1 MNGKNCLMSTTQT
14 LPTKIGLVKAGIGAG
29 LMGGFALFSSFFA
42 IDQMLDIPAGTFY
55 KTIGVTMGVDDAS
68 AIALGF
74 IAHMGVAAL
83 IGAMYLLASNI
94 WRFFRLVTV
103 PKAIITGVW
112 TGLIVFTLAFL
123 PIHMFVMTPIME
135 VELIIT
141 DVSEFNLEEQEAL
154 ATLLFNSDKI
164 YYNALM
170 LHIIFGAIMGFIAGC
185 ILHEDYSKEKRIGKI
200 W

>member
-1 MNGKNCLMSTTQT
+1 MLAPVGLMSSIQ
-14 LPTKIGLVKAGIGAG
+14 LPTKIALMKGGIGAG

-55 KTIGVTMGVDDAS
+55 KTIGVTMGLDEFS
-68 AIALGF
+68 AIAVGF
-74 IAHMGVAAL
+74 FAHMGVAAL
-83 IGAMYLLASNI
+83 ICAMYFLASNI

-103 PKAIITGVW
+103 PKALITGVW

-123 PIHMFVMTPIME
+123 PIHMFVMTPLME

-141 DVSEFNLEEQEAL
+141 DVSKFDLEQQKAL
-154 ATLLFNSDKI
+154 ATLLYESDKI
-164 YYNALM
+164 YINALI
-170 LHIIFGAIMGFIAGC
+170 LHIIYGAITGFVGGC
-185 ILHEDYSKEKRIGKI
+185 IMHEDYKGVKRIAGF

>member
-1 MNGKNCLMSTTQT
+1 MSTTQS
-14 LPTKIGLVKAGIGAG
+14 LPSKIALMKGGIGAG

-55 KTIGVTMGVDDAS
+55 KTIGVTMGVDEGL
-68 AIALGF
+68 AIAMGF
-74 IAHMGVAAL
+74 MAHMGVAAL
-83 IGAMYLLASNI
+83 IGSMYFLASNI

-123 PIHMFVMTPIME
+123 PIHMFVMTPMME

-141 DVSEFNLEEQEAL
+141 DVSNFDLEQQQAL
-154 ATLLFNSDKI
+154 ATLLYESDKI
-164 YYNALM
+164 YYNALI
-170 LHIIFGAIMGFIAGC
+170 LHIIFGAITGFIGGC
-185 ILHEDYSKEKRIGKI
+185 IMHDDYKGVKRIAGF

>member
-1 MNGKNCLMSTTQT
+1 MSTTQP
-14 LPTKIGLVKAGIGAG
+14 LPTKIALMKGGIGAG

-55 KTIGVTMGVDDAS
+55 KTIGFTMGVDEGL
-68 AIALGF
+68 AIAMGF
-74 IAHMGVAAL
+74 IAHMAVAAL
-83 IGAMYLLASNI
+83 IGSMYLLASNI

-103 PKAIITGVW
+103 PKAIITGVL

-123 PIHMFVMTPIME
+123 PIHMFVMTPMME

-141 DVSEFNLEEQEAL
+141 DVSKFDLEQQQAL
-154 ATLLFNSDKI
+154 ATLLYESDKI
-164 YYNALM
+164 YINAFI
-170 LHIIFGAIMGFIAGC
+170 LHIIYGAITGFIGGC
-185 ILHEDYSKEKRIGKI
+185 IMHDDYKGVKRIAGF

>member
-1 MNGKNCLMSTTQT
+1 MSTTQT
-14 LPTKIGLVKAGIGAG
+14 LPTKIALMKGGMGAG

-42 IDQMLDIPAGTFY
+42 IDQMLDIPPGTFY
-55 KTIGVTMGVDDAS
+55 KTIGITMGVDEGL
-68 AIALGF
+68 AIAMGF

-83 IGAMYLLASNI
+83 IGSMYLLASNI

-103 PKAIITGVW
+103 PKAIMTGVL

-123 PIHMFVMTPIME
+123 PIHMFVMTPMME

-141 DVSEFNLEEQEAL
+141 DVSQFDLEEQKAL

-164 YYNALM
+164 YTNALI
-170 LHIIFGAIMGFIAGC
+170 LHIVFGAIMGFMAGC
-185 ILHEDYSKEKRIGKI
+185 ITHEDYQKVERYGGF

>member
-1 MNGKNCLMSTTQT
+1 MSTTQT
-14 LPTKIGLVKAGIGAG
+14 LPTKIALMKGGIGAG

-42 IDQMLDIPAGTFY
+42 IDQMLDIPPGTFY
-55 KTIGVTMGVDDAS
+55 KTIGITMGVDEGL
-68 AIALGF
+68 AIAMGF

-83 IGAMYLLASNI
+83 IGSMYLLASNI

-103 PKAIITGVW
+103 PKAIMTGVL

-123 PIHMFVMTPIME
+123 PIHMFVMTPMME

-141 DVSEFNLEEQEAL
+141 DVSQFDLEEQKAL

-164 YYNALM
+164 YINALI
-170 LHIIFGAIMGFIAGC
+170 LHIVFGAIMGFMAGC
-185 ILHEDYSKEKRIGKI
+185 ITHEDYEKVERYGGF

>member
-1 MNGKNCLMSTTQT
+1 MSTQQ
-14 LPTKIGLVKAGIGAG
+14 LPSKIALMKGGLGAG

-55 KTIGVTMGVDDAS
+55 KTIGVTMGVDDGL
-68 AIALGF
+68 AIAMGF
-74 IAHMGVAAL
+74 MAHMGVAAL
-83 IGAMYLLASNI
+83 IGSMYFLASNI

-123 PIHMFVMTPIME
+123 PIHMFVMTPMME

-141 DVSEFNLEEQEAL
+141 DISQFDLEEQKAL
-154 ATLLFNSDKI
+154 ATLLYESDKI
-164 YYNALM
+164 YYNALI
-170 LHIIFGAIMGFIAGC
+170 LHIIFGAITGFIGGC
-185 ILHEDYSKEKRIGKI
+185 IMHDDYKGVKRIAGF

>member
-1 MNGKNCLMSTTQT
+1 MSTTQS
-14 LPTKIGLVKAGIGAG
+14 LPSKIALMKGGIGAG

-42 IDQMLDIPAGTFY
+42 IDQMLDIPPGTFY
-55 KTIGVTMGVDDAS
+55 KTIGITMGVDEGL
-68 AIALGF
+68 AIAMGF
-74 IAHMGVAAL
+74 MAHMGVAAL
-83 IGAMYLLASNI
+83 IGSMYFLASNI

-123 PIHMFVMTPIME
+123 PIHMFVMTPMME

-141 DVSEFNLEEQEAL
+141 DISQFDLEEQKAL
-154 ATLLFNSDKI
+154 ATLLYESDKI
-164 YYNALM
+164 YYNALI
-170 LHIIFGAIMGFIAGC
+170 LHIIFGAITGFIGGC
-185 ILHEDYSKEKRIGKI
+185 IMHDDYKGVKRIAGF

>member
-1 MNGKNCLMSTTQT
+1 MKGGM
-14 LPTKIGLVKAGIGAG
+14 GAG

-55 KTIGVTMGVDDAS
+55 KTIGITMGVDEGL
-68 AIALGF
+68 AIAMGF

-83 IGAMYLLASNI
+83 IGSMYLLASNI

-103 PKAIITGVW
+103 PKAIMTGVL

-123 PIHMFVMTPIME
+123 PIHMLVMTPMME

-141 DVSEFNLEEQEAL
+141 DVSQFDLEEQKAL

-164 YYNALM
+164 YTNALI
-170 LHIIFGAIMGFIAGC
+170 LHIVFGAIMGFMAGC
-185 ILHEDYSKEKRIGKI
+185 ITHEDYQKVERYGGF

>member
-1 MNGKNCLMSTTQT
+1 MSTQQ
-14 LPTKIGLVKAGIGAG
+14 LPSKLALIKGGLGAG

-55 KTIGVTMGVDDAS
+55 KTIGVTMGVDETS
-68 AIALGF
+68 AIAVGF

-103 PKAIITGVW
+103 PKALITGVW

-123 PIHMFVMTPIME
+123 PIHMFVMTPMME

-141 DVSEFNLEEQEAL
+141 DVSKFDLEQQKAL
-154 ATLLFNSDKI
+154 ATLLYESDKI
-164 YYNALM
+164 YINALI
-170 LHIIFGAIMGFIAGC
+170 LHIIYGAITGFVGGC
-185 ILHEDYSKEKRIGKI
+185 IMHEDYKGVKRIGKI

>member
-1 MNGKNCLMSTTQT
+1 MSTQQ
-14 LPTKIGLVKAGIGAG
+14 LPSKLALIKGGLGAG

-164 YYNALM
+164 YYNALI

>member
-1 MNGKNCLMSTTQT
+1 MSTTQT

>member
-1 MNGKNCLMSTTQT
+1 MSTQQ
-14 LPTKIGLVKAGIGAG
+14 LPSKIALMKGGLGAG

-42 IDQMLDIPAGTFY
+42 IDQMLDIPPGTFY
-55 KTIGVTMGVDDAS
+55 KTIGVTMGVDEGL
-68 AIALGF
+68 AIAMGF
-74 IAHMGVAAL
+74 MAHMGVAAL
-83 IGAMYLLASNI
+83 IGGMYFMASNI

-123 PIHMFVMTPIME
+123 PIHMFVMTPMME

-141 DVSEFNLEEQEAL
+141 DVSQFDLEEQKAL

-164 YYNALM
+164 YINALM
-170 LHIIFGAIMGFIAGC
+170 LHIIFGVIMGFMAGC
-185 ILHEDYSKEKRIGKI
+185 ITHEDYQKVERIGKF

>member
-1 MNGKNCLMSTTQT
+1 MMSTQQF
-14 LPTKIGLVKAGIGAG
+14 PTKLGLIKGGMGAG

-55 KTIGVTMGVDDAS
+55 KTIGFTMGVDEGL
-68 AIALGF
+68 AIAMGF
-74 IAHMGVAAL
+74 IAHMAVAAL
-83 IGAMYLLASNI
+83 IGSMYLLASNI

-103 PKAIITGVW
+103 PKAIITGVL

-123 PIHMFVMTPIME
+123 PIHMLVMTPMME

-141 DVSEFNLEEQEAL
+141 DVSQFDLDQQQAL
-154 ATLLFNSDKI
+154 ATLLYESDKI
-164 YYNALM
+164 YINALI
-170 LHIIFGAIMGFIAGC
+170 LHVIYGGIAGFIGGC
-185 ILHEDYSKEKRIGKI
+185 IMHDDYKGVKRIAGF

>member
-1 MNGKNCLMSTTQT
+1 MSTTQP
-14 LPTKIGLVKAGIGAG
+14 LPTKIALMKGGIGAG

-42 IDQMLDIPAGTFY
+42 IDQMLDIPPGTFY
-55 KTIGVTMGVDDAS
+55 KTIGVTMGVDEGL
-68 AIALGF
+68 AIAMGF
-74 IAHMGVAAL
+74 MAHMGVAAL
-83 IGAMYLLASNI
+83 IGGMYFMASNI

-123 PIHMFVMTPIME
+123 PIHMFVMTPMME

-141 DVSEFNLEEQEAL
+141 DVSNFDLEQQQAL
-154 ATLLFNSDKI
+154 ATLLYESDKI
-164 YYNALM
+164 YINAFI
-170 LHIIFGAIMGFIAGC
+170 LHIIYGAITGFIGGC
-185 ILHEDYSKEKRIGKI
+185 IMHDDYKGVKRIAGF

>member
-1 MNGKNCLMSTTQT
+1 MSTTQP
-14 LPTKIGLVKAGIGAG
+14 LPTKIALMKGGMGAG

-55 KTIGVTMGVDDAS
+55 KTIGFTMGVDEGL
-68 AIALGF
+68 AIAMGF
-74 IAHMGVAAL
+74 IAHMAVAAL
-83 IGAMYLLASNI
+83 IGSMYLLASNI

-103 PKAIITGVW
+103 PKAIITGVL

-141 DVSEFNLEEQEAL
+141 DISDFDLKEQEAL
-154 ATLLFNSDKI
+154 AILLFNSDKI
-164 YYNALM
+164 YYHAFI
-170 LHIIFGAIMGFIAGC
+170 LHVIFGAIMGLMAGFI
-185 ILHEDYSKEKRIGKI
+185 LNEDYSKVERIGKF

>member
-1 MNGKNCLMSTTQT
+1 MSTTQS
-14 LPTKIGLVKAGIGAG
+14 LPSKIALMKGGIGAG
-29 LMGGFALFSSFFA
+29 LMGGYALFSSFFA

-55 KTIGVTMGVDDAS
+55 KTIGVTMGVDEGL
-68 AIALGF
+68 AIAMGF
-74 IAHMGVAAL
+74 MAHMGVAAL
-83 IGAMYLLASNI
+83 IGSMYFLASNI

-123 PIHMFVMTPIME
+123 PIHMFVMTPMME

-141 DVSEFNLEEQEAL
+141 DISQFDLEEQKAL
-154 ATLLFNSDKI
+154 ATLLYESDKI
-164 YYNALM
+164 YYNALI
-170 LHIIFGAIMGFIAGC
+170 LHIIFGAIAGFIGGC
-185 ILHEDYSKEKRIGKI
+185 IMHDDYKGVKRIAGF

>member
-1 MNGKNCLMSTTQT
+1 MSTTQP
-14 LPTKIGLVKAGIGAG
+14 LPTKIALMKGGIGAG

-42 IDQMLDIPAGTFY
+42 IDQMLDIPPGTFY
-55 KTIGVTMGVDDAS
+55 KTIGITMGVDEGL
-68 AIALGF
+68 AIAIGF
-74 IAHMGVAAL
+74 MAHMGVAAL
-83 IGAMYLLASNI
+83 IGGMYFMASNI

-123 PIHMFVMTPIME
+123 PIHMFVMTPTME

-141 DVSEFNLEEQEAL
+141 DVSKFDLEQQQAL
-154 ATLLFNSDKI
+154 ATLLYESDKI
-164 YYNALM
+164 YINAFI
-170 LHIIFGAIMGFIAGC
+170 LHIIYGAIAGFIGGC
-185 ILHEDYSKEKRIGKI
+185 IMHDDYKGVKRIAGF

>member
-1 MNGKNCLMSTTQT
+1 MMSTQQF
-14 LPTKIGLVKAGIGAG
+14 PTKLGLIKGGMGAG

-55 KTIGVTMGVDDAS
+55 KTIGFTMGVDEGL
-68 AIALGF
+68 AIAMGF
-74 IAHMGVAAL
+74 IAHMAVAAL
-83 IGAMYLLASNI
+83 IGSMYLLASNI

-103 PKAIITGVW
+103 PKAIITGVL

-123 PIHMFVMTPIME
+123 PIHMLVMTPMME

-141 DVSEFNLEEQEAL
+141 DVSQFDLEEQKAL
-154 ATLLFNSDKI
+154 ATLLFNSEKI
-164 YYNALM
+164 YTNALI

-185 ILHEDYSKEKRIGKI
+185 ITHEDYQKVERYGGF

>member
-1 MNGKNCLMSTTQT
+1 MKG
-14 LPTKIGLVKAGIGAG
+14 GIGAG

-55 KTIGVTMGVDDAS
+55 KTIGITMGVDEGL
-68 AIALGF
+68 AIAMGF
-74 IAHMGVAAL
+74 MAHMGVAAL
-83 IGAMYLLASNI
+83 IGAMYFMASNI

-123 PIHMFVMTPIME
+123 PIHMFVMTPMME

-141 DVSEFNLEEQEAL
+141 DVSQFDLEQQKAL
-154 ATLLFNSDKI
+154 ATLLYESDKI
-164 YYNALM
+164 YINAFI
-170 LHIIFGAIMGFIAGC
+170 LHIIYGAIAGFIGGC
-185 ILHEDYSKEKRIGKI
+185 IMHDDYKGVKRIAGF

>member
-1 MNGKNCLMSTTQT
+1 MSTTQT

-83 IGAMYLLASNI
+83 IGAMYLLASNV